1 MNAVTKPS
9 PQVKLEADTSGERDL
24 MLSAIRVAATRSRLL
39 TNIFDSVGVALR
51 QKAINCAGALA
62 WLKDEGLL
70 DHLPSFNAA
79 EQNWSSP
86 GWKKAA
92 ADYHA
97 ERRDEAAK

>member
-24 MLSAIRVAATRSRLL
+24 MLSAIR
-39 TNIFDSVGVALR
+39 
-51 QKAINCAGALA
+51 
-62 WLKDEGLL
+62 DEGLL